1 MIESLLLVLNA
12 SLSALSV
19 NPNSIRSSNVG
30 ERTATLIASE
40 IAARAH
46 STKAERSSEL
56 MALMDNYFM
65 DANGNWTDS
74 SYTWYWDDDWIHYN
88 CYAYAIP
95 RHDLTPEYYPPF
107 YELSEFKTKWYI
119 PGQFVQNCDYDH
131 IATAEDIAER
141 VCEDFEVLGFT
152 NISCFRLPSVL
163 PTLGTNEEL
172 IAVRVSAPGLNP
184 DSHFMHYC
192 KNDGYWYHKM
202 DVNSILKYKYHLS
215 ESRLWYHEAVSC
227 DGAFTDVNYYY
238 SGEIWLVK
246 YTPVT
251 VTPTFAN
258 ASHGLAYCENY
269 ADTVVAVDVDSPG
282 RLEVSFTNING
293 FTAILYSPSWDAI
306 DSVTYQPIEASV
318 TPGRY
323 YIVMR
328 SYRYRD
334 YIGVH
339 ASLSPFGRG
348 AAEEHREDLIVV
360 SENDRLVQARVSGDN
375 AEVSAISGDWG
386 ENVIEY
392 GEGVL

>member
-46 STKAERSSEL
+46 STKAKRSNEL
-56 MALMDNYFM
+56 MSLMDNYFM

-74 SYTWYWDDDWIHYN
+74 SYTWYWDDDWVNYN

-95 RHDLTPEYYPPF
+95 RWDLVPEYYEPDVQP
-107 YELSEFKTKWYI
+107 YGNPTKWYV
-119 PGQFVQNCDYDH
+119 PGQFAQDFYYESL
-131 IATAEDIAER
+131 ATAQDIAER

-163 PTLGTNEEL
+163 PALGDDEEL
-172 IAVRVSAPGLNP
+172 IAVRVGFD

-192 KNDGYWYHKM
+192 KDDGYWYHKM

-227 DGAFTDVNYYY
+227 YGAFTDFDFYY

-251 VTPTFAN
+251 VAPTFAN

-360 SENDRLVQARVSGDN
+360 SENDRLVQARVSGD
-375 AEVSAISGDWG
+375 ATEVSAISGDWG

>member
-1 MIESLLLVLNA
+1 MIDSLLLVLNA

-19 NPNSIRSSNVG
+19 NPNSIRSPNVG

-46 STKAERSSEL
+46 STKAKRSNEL
-56 MALMDNYFM
+56 MSLMDNYFM

-74 SYTWYWDDDWIHYN
+74 SYTWYWDDNWIHYN

-95 RHDLTPEYYPPF
+95 RFDLIPEYYPPE
-107 YELSEFKTKWYI
+107 YQLDEDDNDNRTKWYL
-119 PGQFVQNCDYDH
+119 PGQFAQDFYYESP
-131 IATAEDIAER
+131 ATAQDIAER

-152 NISCFRLPSVL
+152 DISCFRLPSVL
-163 PTLGTNEEL
+163 PALGDDEEL
-172 IAVRVSAPGLNP
+172 IAVRVGFD

-192 KNDGYWYHKM
+192 KDDGYWYHKVG
-202 DVNSILKYKYHLS
+202 DSGVVKYKYPVN
-215 ESRLWYHEAVSC
+215 ESRVWYPESISE
-227 DGAFTDVNYYY
+227 DGAFRDEENCY

-246 YTPVT
+246 YAPVT

-282 RLEVSFTNING
+282 QLEVSFTNING
-293 FTAILYSPSWDAI
+293 FTAILYSPNWDAI
-306 DSVTYQPIEASV
+306 DSVTYCPIEASV

-328 SYRYRD
+328 SYRYCD

-339 ASLSPFGRG
+339 ASLSPSNRG
-348 AAEEHREDLIVV
+348 VSRERGNLIVV
-360 SENDRLVQARVSGDN
+360 SENDRLVQA
-375 AEVSAISGDWG
+375 EVSDGGLEISAF
-386 ENVIEY
+386 Y
-392 GEGVL
+392 GEQREDAAVIGGGGES